1 MIIKNMKEK
10 LGSTENEQKLY
21 DALVKRGVAVTLG
34 YNDGHKT
41 VDMAV
46 LKARLYIE
54 VDDIG
59 HFTNPDQIERDF
71 KRHHFSDGDDFDTF
85 YVTNQ
90 IVAKYADKVA
100 DALIKVIEKRI
111 ERYK

>member
-1 MIIKNMKEK
+1 MNQKKEP
-10 LGSTENEQKLY
+10 TQHEQLLY
-21 DALVKRGVAVTLG
+21 DALIKRGIMAILG

-41 VDMAV
+41 VDIAV
-46 LKARLYIE
+46 LLARMFIE

-59 HFTNPDQIERDF
+59 HFTNPDQIIRDF

-90 IVAKYADKVA
+90 IIEHYVDKVA
-100 DALIKVIEKRI
+100 DALVEVVKKRAL
-111 ERYK
+111 

>member
-1 MIIKNMKEK
+1 MKQK
-10 LGSTENEQKLY
+10 QKATVHEQRLY
-21 DALVKRGVAVTLG
+21 DALVGRGISTELG

-46 LKARLYIE
+46 LPARLYIE
-54 VDDIG
+54 VDDLG

-90 IVAKYADKVA
+90 IIDKFVDRVA
-100 DALIKVIEKRI
+100 DAMAEVVKRRMEKL
-111 ERYK
+111 K